1 MNMAF
6 SALGEEF
13 SNPRGQLTE
22 TPLRAPFPAGGP
34 LRSESPYS
42 SSLEIHRE
50 GGRATSSWWHV
61 ANVVISSS
69 MFVVVFVTFVLICI
83 LCGELSRT
91 LGDVKE
97 MMPEVARVLSIVIQL
112 CDIPEVAPYCGD
124 GDSIGG

>member
-1 MNMAF
+1 MNMEF
-6 SALGEEF
+6 STLGDEISKTSTPLGLGEWAP
-13 SNPRGQLTE
+13 PRPSRVPQ
-22 TPLRAPFPAGGP
+22 PP
-34 LRSESPYS
+34 
-42 SSLEIHRE
+42 
-50 GGRATSSWWHV
+50 SSWWHV

-91 LGDVKE
+91 LTDVNE

-124 GDSIGG
+124 GSTG

>member
-6 SALGEEF
+6 SALGDEF
-13 SNPRGQLTE
+13 SNPRGLGS
-22 TPLRAPFPAGGP
+22 AP
-34 LRSESPYS
+34 STESPYS

-50 GGRATSSWWHV
+50 AELQHGPSSWWHV

-83 LCGELSRT
+83 LCGELGRT

-97 MMPEVARVLSIVIQL
+97 MMPEVARVLSIVIKL
-112 CDIPEVAPYCGD
+112 CDIPQVAPYCED
-124 GDSIGG
+124 EL